1 MDTNIYYCLPP
12 AGGRIRSKGNKMR
25 RPRRRTREGVEVC
38 VFITAG
44 PVIKLFAGG
53 EEESGGHVL

>member
-1 MDTNIYYCLPP
+1 MKPEETYRH
-12 AGGRIRSKGNKMR
+12 A
-25 RPRRRTREGVEVC
+25 VC

-44 PVIKLFAGG
+44 PMIKLFAGG